1 MSKSYNIFSASISLI
16 PTKIT
21 WMVVQRYI
29 TNDYE
34 IINNISHDKYL

>member
-1 MSKSYNIFSASISLI
+1 MSKLYNIFSTSISLR

-29 TNDYE
+29 TKDYE
-34 IINNISHDKYL
+34 IINNVSHDKYL